1 MLEKLFHGTSG
12 SKPPRGLRPA
22 HVIGLPVF
30 SLYLYPST
38 SSTQFTG
45 PQSDL
50 NLEIQNHGP
59 ALEVAQSPAAEH
71 PSVPAGA
78 EAGSSA
84 RSTAVADTDTD
95 LIEPAPPDPAQDDV
109 RAATTI
115 QPRRR
120 RSSRLSALLHRRSA
134 GGDHLNGSQSSGN
147 PQPGPGPEPGAEPE
161 WVSES
166 QRPEVVVT
174 TGGTKHKF
182 WHGITSVGKEKVHD
196 AKPTRA

>member
-1 MLEKLFHGTSG
+1 MLDNLFHGTSG
-12 SKPPRGLRPA
+12 SK
-22 HVIGLPVF
+22 
-30 SLYLYPST
+30 
-38 SSTQFTG
+38 
-45 PQSDL
+45 
-50 NLEIQNHGP
+50 NHGP
-59 ALEVAQSPAAEH
+59 PLEVAQSPVAEH
-71 PSVPAGA
+71 PPVPVDA

-84 RSTAVADTDTD
+84 RNADVADTDTD
-95 LIEPAPPDPAQDDV
+95 LIEPAPPDPAQNDA

-120 RSSRLSALLHRRSA
+120 RSSRLSALLRRRSA
-134 GGDHLNGSQSSGN
+134 GGDPINGRQNSGN
-147 PQPGPGPEPGAEPE
+147 PQPGPEPEPGAEPE

-196 AKPTRA
+196 AGATRA